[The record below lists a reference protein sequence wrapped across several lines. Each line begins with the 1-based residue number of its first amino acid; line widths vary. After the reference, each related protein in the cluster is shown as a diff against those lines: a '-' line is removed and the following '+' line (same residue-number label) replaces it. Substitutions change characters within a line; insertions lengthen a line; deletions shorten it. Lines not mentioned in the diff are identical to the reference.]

1 MGGKAR
7 WKAMADNDERYF
19 QLMARLEAGDD
30 PASFAHEVALLAQ
43 GEGETQRL
51 AVLEAAIAERQGR
64 PEDAMAR
71 LERFIASK
79 SDNGVARAN
88 LARLQWTA
96 GERVKAVGTLRFALV
111 QAPNQER
118 SLHLYAAWIEQQ
130 TGFESA
136 LRSLE
141 LMSGTAGAWRP
152 AWVGAELASSRLPS
166 RVAPLLLLAA
176 SHSKGPFPP
185 SAERLWELLD
195 AVPASEH
202 HATCAA
208 LRSYCDSE
216 TQAHLDERMERP
228 RPRPPIVSALKVT
241 ALQRSAWRHLV
252 GADEDLL
259 LGIAPICLIK
269 PEAWGVGEV
278 AGRLSR
284 GLALL
289 LAEALDAL
297 SGGPAAVL
305 LQTVPEAGV
314 VTRPTP
320 QSGAELAA
328 QNAGR
333 CEKLISAYLSFREP
347 GEFLLDVELYD
358 GRGGYLNR
366 ASCRGSDPGACLD
379 QLARQ
384 LASALPSNPSASPPP
399 YPSLGVEEA
408 LVRETV
414 ASFVLCAEGTLKLS
428 ALGNPDRSLQALV
441 EYALRAGTADAL
453 LCLWAAVEAGAR
465 AGVPGGE
472 GQRAMIAE
480 VMAAHP
486 ELAVYLNG

>member
-1 MGGKAR
+1 MTGDDG
-7 WKAMADNDERYF
+7 RYLE
-19 QLMARLEAGDD
+19 LMARLEAGDD
-30 PASFAHEVALLAQ
+30 PTSLADDVALLVQ

-51 AVLEAAIAERQGR
+51 AVLQAAIADQQGQ
-64 PEDAMAR
+64 PQEAMAL

-96 GERVKAVGTLRFALV
+96 GERVKALGTLRFALV

-118 SLHLYAAWIEQQ
+118 SLHLYAAWTEQQ

-152 AWVGAELASSRLPS
+152 AWVAAELASSRLPA
-166 RVAPLLLLAA
+166 RVSSLLLLAA
-176 SHSKGPFPP
+176 GQSKAAFPP
-185 SAERLWELLD
+185 SVERFFELLD
-195 AVPASEH
+195 AIPAADR
-202 HATCAA
+202 HAAGAT
-208 LRSYCDSE
+208 LRPFCDSA
-216 TQAHLDERMERP
+216 TQALIDEWLERP
-228 RPRPPIVSALKVT
+228 RLQPRVAGALKVT

-252 GADEDLL
+252 GAEVDLQ
-259 LGIAPICLIK
+259 LGVAPICLIK
-269 PEAWGVGEV
+269 PQAWGVAEV

-289 LAEALDAL
+289 LVEALDAL

-320 QSGAELAA
+320 LSGEELAA

-384 LASALPSNPSASPPP
+384 LVSALGSNRSETSPPP

-414 ASFVLCAEGTLKLS
+414 ASFVLCAEGALKPS

-472 GQRAMIAE
+472 GQRTMIGE

-486 ELAVYLNG
+486 ALLEWTGEAP